1 MKLIK
6 FKTEITNDLLFSK
19 FQEVPMSELEFIL
32 NFSKY
37 FDHVDINCTENK
49 TGLFGIMTDC
59 YVEKL
64 ENFFQKYS
72 IPYTI
77 RDMSKDA
84 FFDNV
89 IDFSYQDSSGDDI
102 TNELKTFV
110 YNFKKN
116 YITLDDVLDKILEKG
131 INSLTDFDKNVLK

>member
-6 FKTEITNDLLFSK
+6 FKTEITNDVLFSK

-37 FDHVDINCTENK
+37 FDHVDINFENK
-49 TGLFGIMTDC
+49 TGLFGIMADC

-72 IPYTI
+72 IPYTV

-89 IDFSYQDSSGDDI
+89 IDFSYQDSSGNDI